1 VKGSLTRP
9 TADRVREALFSRL
22 ESRYGLSG
30 RRVLDLYAGSGALGI
45 EAMSRGATE
54 LVSVELSSSAAA
66 VLNGNIRS
74 CGLEAS
80 AEVMVCGAADAI
92 DRLEAAGRTFDAVFM
107 DPPYA
112 DDTATAVLGSVAG
125 SAILAGPAFVV
136 WESSSHSSS
145 PDSVGQLVKRREDA
159 YGDTKLT
166 LYERREEK

>member
-1 VKGSLTRP
+1 M
-9 TADRVREALFSRL
+9 
-22 ESRYGLSG
+22 
-30 RRVLDLYAGSGALGI
+30 LDLYAGSGALGI

-54 LVSVELSSSAAA
+54 HVSVELSSSAAA

-80 AEVMVCGAADAI
+80 

-145 PDSVGQLVKRREDA
+145 PDSVGQLVK
-159 YGDTKLT
+159 
-166 LYERREEK
+166 